1 MISVKIEPFSVFK
14 ENISLQKEQW
24 DEIALNDWAKRQ
36 MDVDYDL
43 FELFEK
49 AGQLATIIARENEKV
64 VGYALFIIQKD
75 FHAKNTLCAHSDLIF
90 LSKEHRKGRAGVVF
104 IKECMKIL
112 GDLFPNIFVRWH
124 VTEMRDF
131 GKVLT
136 KLGCK
141 KFETIY
147 AIRAGV

>member
-14 ENISLQKEQW
+14 ENKH
-24 DEIALNDWAKRQ
+24 LNDEHWNEVAEYDGFNREL
-36 MDVDYDL
+36 DIDFDL
-43 FELFEK
+43 FDLFDK
-49 AGQLATIIARENEKV
+49 AGNLLTIIARENEQV

-75 FHAKNTLCAHSDLIF
+75 FHAKNTLCAHNDLIF
-90 LSKEHRKGRAGVVF
+90 LSKKNRKGRAGVFF
-104 IKECMKIL
+104 IKECINIL
-112 GDLFPNIFVRWH
+112 GELFPNIFVRWH
-124 VTEMRDF
+124 VTALKDF
-131 GKVLT
+131 GNVLT